1 MRLNSANVVTAGF
14 AIGKDTLKEAFV
26 KDPNFKVAIDQLQYG
41 KVRPMVPG
49 YKELQEVL
57 MTEIQRVILGQATPD
72 EALQAATDKANKL
85 LRNDGRQAGRGE

>member
-41 KVRPMVPG
+41 KAVRWCPA
-49 YKELQEVL
+49 
-57 MTEIQRVILGQATPD
+57 I
-72 EALQAATDKANKL
+72 
-85 LRNDGRQAGRGE
+85 RNCRRSS